1 MISVVVKDTSRPSR
15 SSLVSRNVTL
25 RKVPN
30 NCRVYAFVIRQSK
43 VDDKIKEE
51 LVQFGEESGLNLFVG
66 LWDMKD
72 QDYFK
77 LNKMFKL
84 GKLPAIIMTAE
95 SSLSTVSDTENTF
108 VRIDDKRLFSKPEE
122 LSELVNEL
130 YSLFMDG
137 QVIKAIKKTKRK
149 EISIFLTNL
158 LVEIK
163 NVVTKIARE
172 IMDKYNIKFEFGN
185 FKIDLTK
192 PSSE

>member
-1 MISVVVKDTSRPSR
+1 
-15 SSLVSRNVTL
+15 
-25 RKVPN
+25 
-30 NCRVYAFVIRQSK
+30 VYAFVIRQLQ
-43 VDDKIKEE
+43 VDDKIKNE
-51 LVQFGEESGLNLFVG
+51 LVQMGKESGLNLFVG

-95 SSLSTVSDTENTF
+95 SSLSTVSDTDNTF

-122 LSELVNEL
+122 LSDLVNEL

-137 QVIKAIKKTKRK
+137 QVINAIKKTRRK

-172 IMDKYNIKFEFGN
+172 IMDKYDIKFDFGT